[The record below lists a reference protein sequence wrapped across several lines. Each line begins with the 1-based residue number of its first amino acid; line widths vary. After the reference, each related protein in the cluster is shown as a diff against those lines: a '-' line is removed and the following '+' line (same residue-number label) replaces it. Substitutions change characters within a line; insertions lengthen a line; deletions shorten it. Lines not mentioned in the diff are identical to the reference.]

1 MAAGSD
7 SERAVELQKLLRRL
21 RPRILEV
28 LRSHRVP
35 EREAAEIV
43 HDTFIALAVRWN
55 RVGNREAWLMG
66 TLEARCRDLARRGGR
81 RGGGGGPGGPTGLDG

>member
-1 MAAGSD
+1 MGSGD

-28 LRSHRVP
+28 LRGHRVP
-35 EREAAEIV
+35 EAEAAEIV

-55 RVGNREAWLMG
+55 RIGNREAWLMG
-66 TLEARCRDLARRGGR
+66 TLEARCRELARCGSGRGGD
-81 RGGGGGPGGPTGLDG
+81 GGPGSPTGLDE